1 MVYFF
6 SNNEEKNDKNKYEDD
21 FLIFEKFNK
30 LNLDYELAKQI
41 QREELEGI
49 QKEKGKGKEE
59 ERENK
64 INLDYELAKQIQRE
78 ELEGIQKEKGKGKEE
93 ERGNKINL
101 ENLDYELA
109 QQIEVEEMIKMKSN
123 EIYLDHE
130 VAKQIEKEE
139 RERIHKKCE
148 ICLENFS
155 LLDGTNYFL
164 NCNCVIH
171 NICFD
176 NMIRV
181 AIESNNLP
189 VKCPNCNTSI
199 HPNYIIDSI
208 NNANPDLLK
217 KYEKYSINNFLMNNN
232 DEFSPCPTPGCE
244 YIFFFQQGEFN
255 FLCPM
260 CHKHYCLNCKDEWH
274 NGLTCQ
280 QYKDS
285 RDEKK
290 LDDQFFQFVKGAKF
304 KMCPKCKYWVEK
316 TRGCNHMRCRCGAD
330 FCYLCGD
337 FMNMNTNHTCRR

>member
-1 MVYFF
+1 
-6 SNNEEKNDKNKYEDD
+6 
-21 FLIFEKFNK
+21 
-30 LNLDYELAKQI
+30 
-41 QREELEGI
+41 
-49 QKEKGKGKEE
+49 
-59 ERENK
+59 
-64 INLDYELAKQIQRE
+64 
-78 ELEGIQKEKGKGKEE
+78 
-93 ERGNKINL
+93 
-101 ENLDYELA
+101 
-109 QQIEVEEMIKMKSN
+109 
-123 EIYLDHE
+123 
-130 VAKQIEKEE
+130 
-139 RERIHKKCE
+139 
-148 ICLENFS
+148 
-155 LLDGTNYFL
+155 
-164 NCNCVIH
+164 
-171 NICFD
+171 
-176 NMIRV
+176 
-181 AIESNNLP
+181 
-189 VKCPNCNTSI
+189 
-199 HPNYIIDSI
+199 
-208 NNANPDLLK
+208 
-217 KYEKYSINNFLMNNN
+217 MNNN

>member
-1 MVYFF
+1 MHKE
-6 SNNEEKNDKNKYEDD
+6 NED
-21 FLIFEKFNK
+21 IR
-30 LNLDYELAKQI
+30 KQT
-41 QREELEGI
+41 
-49 QKEKGKGKEE
+49 
-59 ERENK
+59 
-64 INLDYELAKQIQRE
+64 
-78 ELEGIQKEKGKGKEE
+78 
-93 ERGNKINL
+93 
-101 ENLDYELA
+101 
-109 QQIEVEEMIKMKSN
+109 
-123 EIYLDHE
+123 
-130 VAKQIEKEE
+130 
-139 RERIHKKCE
+139 KKCE
-148 ICLENFS
+148 ICLEKFS

-164 NCNCVIH
+164 N
-171 NICFD
+171 
-176 NMIRV
+176 
-181 AIESNNLP
+181 
-189 VKCPNCNTSI
+189 
-199 HPNYIIDSI
+199 YSI